1 MNPVTKHNR
10 PTDIKSRLRRF
21 KRKRIKRMGKAI
33 LKLAGII
40 IYRQS
45 LISTEPVMDKSVFPW
60 IADFENNWE
69 RIRAELDEVLKTRD
83 QLPCFHEVSRDQ
95 KNVSLGDNW
104 KVFALY
110 VLGKQFAPNCALC
123 PETTRLLEQV
133 PNIRNAMFSIL
144 SPRYH
149 IPPHQGPTN
158 ALVRIHLALKV
169 PQDNTN
175 CKIRVGEEFFTW
187 KEGECTVFDDFYD
200 HEVWNDT
207 DEYRAV
213 LFFDVDRPLKP
224 LGRLLSRLAITG
236 LRNSAYIKDAE
247 KNLCDWARKTGDD
260 LPTR

>member
-1 MNPVTKHNR
+1 MAHDYTAMYPCWVSAATGVAQVASAGTDLWKPYRRGIIRPIMNPATKNNR

-21 KRKRIKRMGKAI
+21 RRKRVKKIGKAT
-33 LKLAGII
+33 LKLAGTV

-45 LISTEPVMDKSVFPW
+45 LISTEPVIDKSVFPW
-60 IADFENNWE
+60 IADFENNWD

-95 KNVSLGDNW
+95 KHVSLGDNW

-110 VLGKQFAPNCALC
+110 VLGEQFAPNCARC

-169 PQDNTN
+169 PQDSTN
-175 CKIRVGEEFFTW
+175 CKIKISEEFFT
-187 KEGECTVFDDFYD
+187 
-200 HEVWNDT
+200 
-207 DEYRAV
+207 
-213 LFFDVDRPLKP
+213 
-224 LGRLLSRLAITG
+224 
-236 LRNSAYIKDAE
+236 
-247 KNLCDWARKTGDD
+247 
-260 LPTR
+260 